1 MQNALKK
8 ASSDTFDALCDSFN
22 TPTVM
27 TTISELISTYHFEK
41 ASIGSE
47 MTRSIAQWVTSIV
60 NSFGLNGSAS
70 TEDTKIGWSGIHI
83 PDEAKPYLSA
93 LSKFRDDLRQKARAS
108 DGLTLDNLQQLS
120 ESANKVPE
128 HPEADSNPFQKVLRN
143 FQSDISSLQDPSNLS
158 KKVLNLCDRVRDID
172 LWDQG
177 IYLEDRYEG
186 ARAQPALIRPVTTT
200 LCQARMEKEKR
211 DQQKEKARKD
221 KERDA
226 AAMADKG
233 RLSHLDMFKTDEF
246 SEWDQ
251 DGLPVRDKE
260 GSEIA
265 KNRGKK
271 LRKEWDKQ
279 KKLHETWV
287 EGNNTT
293 E

>member
-8 ASSDTFDALCDSFN
+8 ASSDTFDALCDSFD

-27 TTISELISTYHFEK
+27 NTISELISTYHSEK

-47 MTRSIAQWVTSIV
+47 TTLSIARWVTSIV

-70 TEDTKIGWSGIHI
+70 TEDTKIGWTGIDI

-93 LSKFRDDLRQKARAS
+93 LSKFRDVLRQKARAS
-108 DGLTLDNLQQLS
+108 DGLTLDKLQQIS
-120 ESANKVPE
+120 ESGNNVPE
-128 HPEADSNPFQKVLRN
+128 HPEVDSNPFQNVLRN
-143 FQSDISSLQDPSNLS
+143 FQSDISSLQDSSTLS
-158 KKVLNLCDRVRDID
+158 KKVLNLCDRVRNID

-177 IYLEDRYEG
+177 IYLEDRDG
-186 ARAQPALIRPVTTT
+186 QPALIRPVTTA
-200 LCQARMEKEKR
+200 LRQARMEKEER

-226 AAMADKG
+226 AAKAEKG

-251 DGLPVRDKE
+251 DGVPVKDKQ
-260 GSEIA
+260 GGEIT
-265 KNRGKK
+265 KSRSKK

-279 KKLHETWV
+279 KKMHETWV
-287 EGNNTT
+287 EGKTT
-293 E
+293 ME

>member
-27 TTISELISTYHFEK
+27 NTISELISTYHSEK
-41 ASIGSE
+41 ASIGSA
-47 MTRSIAQWVTSIV
+47 TTLSIAQWVTSIV

-70 TEDTKIGWSGIHI
+70 TEDTKIGWTGIDI
-83 PDEAKPYLSA
+83 PDEAKPYLSV

-108 DGLTLDNLQQLS
+108 DGLTLDKLKQIS
-120 ESANKVPE
+120 ESANMVPE

-143 FQSDISSLQDPSNLS
+143 FQSDISSLQDPSTLS
-158 KKVLNLCDRVRDID
+158 KKVLNLCDRVRNID

-177 IYLEDRYEG
+177 IYLEDRDG
-186 ARAQPALIRPVTTT
+186 AQPALIRPVTTA
-200 LCQARMEKEKR
+200 LRQARMEKEER
-211 DQQKEKARKD
+211 DHQKEKARKD

-226 AAMADKG
+226 AAKADKG
-233 RLSHLDMFKTDEF
+233 RLSHLDMYKTDEF

-260 GSEIA
+260 GREIA
-265 KNRGKK
+265 KNRGKR